1 MSKVKHR
8 EQKQLV
14 ELLDLEELTQTKT
27 WRMVDAEVATI
38 VLDRPLV
45 VQPMMHQAMLS
56 KSRLAPST
64 TAAMTSTLT
73 EPTEY
78 VRALKQS
85 LITSKA

>member
-27 WRMVDAEVATI
+27 WRTVDVEAATI
-38 VLDRPLV
+38 VLVRPLV
-45 VQPMMHQAMLS
+45 VQPTTHRAMLS
-56 KSRLAPST
+56 KSRRAPST
-64 TAAMTSTLT
+64 TVAMTSTLM

-78 VRALKQS
+78 VRALK
-85 LITSKA
+85 

>member
-27 WRMVDAEVATI
+27 WRTVDVEAATI
-38 VLDRPLV
+38 VLVRPLV
-45 VQPMMHQAMLS
+45 VQPMTHRAMLS
-56 KSRLAPST
+56 KSRRAPST
-64 TAAMTSTLT
+64 TVAMTSTLM

-78 VRALKQS
+78 VRALK
-85 LITSKA
+85 

>member
-14 ELLDLEELTQTKT
+14 EPLDLEELTQTRT
-27 WRMVDAEVATI
+27 WRTVDAEAATI
-38 VLDRPLV
+38 VLARPLG

-56 KSRLAPST
+56 KSRRAPST
-64 TAAMTSTLT
+64 TVAMTSTLM
-73 EPTEY
+73 EPTDY